1 MDEDSYLVSNCIQRS
16 YLSTMLSYVLGFS
29 LKAVTS
35 LCSVGLSVKDPEV

>member
-16 YLSTMLSYVLGFS
+16 YLSTMLSYVGFS